1 MVEKV
6 CLMDYCVRMPTLK
19 RLGNILIR
27 VFGEDHAPP
36 HFHVV
41 TPDHEAMVRIA
52 DLQVHAGSI
61 DRKSLR
67 IAIAWAA
74 ENIDLLEAEWRRLN
88 D

>member
-1 MVEKV
+1 
-6 CLMDYCVRMPTLK
+6 MPTVA

-27 VFGEDHAPP
+27 LYAEDHVPP

-41 TPDHEAMVRIA
+41 TPDGEVMVRIA

-67 IAIAWAA
+67 VAIEWAMQ
-74 ENIDLLEAEWRRLN
+74 NIDLLNAEWRRLN

>member
-1 MVEKV
+1 
-6 CLMDYCVRMPTLK
+6 MPTLV

-27 VFGEDHAPP
+27 IFEEDHAPP

-41 TPDHEAMVRIA
+41 TPDYEAMVRIA

-67 IAIAWAA
+67 TAIAWAA
-74 ENIDLLEAEWRRLN
+74 QNMELLETEWRRLN

>member
-1 MVEKV
+1 
-6 CLMDYCVRMPTLK
+6 MDYKKSMPTLA

-27 VFGEDHAPP
+27 IYAEDHVPP

-41 TPDHEAMVRIA
+41 TPDHEAMVRIV

-67 IAIAWAA
+67 TAIEWAA
-74 ENIDLLEAEWRRLN
+74 QNIDLLEAEWRRLN

>member
-1 MVEKV
+1 
-6 CLMDYCVRMPTLK
+6 MPTLA

-27 VFGEDHAPP
+27 IYAEDHVPP

-67 IAIAWAA
+67 AAIEWAVQ
-74 ENIDLLEAEWRRLN
+74 NIELLETEWRRLN

>member
-1 MVEKV
+1 V
-6 CLMDYCVRMPTLK
+6 
-19 RLGNILIR
+19 
-27 VFGEDHAPP
+27 PP

-41 TPDHEAMVRIA
+41 TSDCEAMVRIS

-67 IAIAWAA
+67 VAIEWAA
-74 ENIDLLEAEWRRLN
+74 QNIDLLEAEWRRLN

>member
-1 MVEKV
+1 
-6 CLMDYCVRMPTLK
+6 MPTLA

-27 VFGEDHAPP
+27 VYGEDHVPP

-41 TPDHEAMVRIA
+41 TPDGEAMVRIA

-61 DRKSLR
+61 DRRSLR
-67 IAIAWAA
+67 VAIGWAA
-74 ENIDLLEAEWRRLN
+74 RNIELLETEWRRLN

>member
-1 MVEKV
+1 
-6 CLMDYCVRMPTLK
+6 MPTLA

-27 VFGEDHAPP
+27 IYAEDHVPP

-41 TPDHEAMVRIA
+41 TPDREVRIA

-67 IAIAWAA
+67 DAIEWAA
-74 ENIDLLEAEWRRLN
+74 QNIELLETEWRRLN